1 MDDDEDPWFAPD
13 KLYHFLLCFTLT
25 VFFAALA
32 TLTRYPFIRRHSI
45 MIGSVLSLFAGAAK
59 EVADELGFFKSAGAS
74 TRDAVAD
81 LVGVLIAS
89 FFLHALRF
97 SIRRGGGKEAS
108 PNRDILM
115 VDQARELSSS
125 SKASCSGR
133 QACIAILIPAPHNVP
148 SMGAVRRKE
157 KRRGTYSPSIGGN
170 GGNDKHE
177 VEANDK
183 LKSKSLRIST

>member
-115 VDQARELSSS
+115 V
-125 SKASCSGR
+125 
-133 QACIAILIPAPHNVP
+133 
-148 SMGAVRRKE
+148 
-157 KRRGTYSPSIGGN
+157 
-170 GGNDKHE
+170 
-177 VEANDK
+177 
-183 LKSKSLRIST
+183 